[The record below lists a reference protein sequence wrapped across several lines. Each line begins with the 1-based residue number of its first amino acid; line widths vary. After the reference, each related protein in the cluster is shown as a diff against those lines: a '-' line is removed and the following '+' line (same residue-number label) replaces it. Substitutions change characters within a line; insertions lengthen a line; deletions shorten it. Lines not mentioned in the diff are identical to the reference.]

1 MTFFG
6 DTIKGYNPG
15 AKFNKWYY
23 GGISYIF
30 GAILYILRFPEKKF
44 RGKFDYIGSSHQLF
58 HVFVLLGALFHFFGS
73 LDAYIFRYKNLEI

>member
-1 MTFFG
+1 MSTLFILFGITTGIPVIHMTFFG

-15 AKFNKWYY
+15 AKFNNWYY

-58 HVFVLLGALFHFFGS
+58 HIFV
-73 LDAYIFRYKNLEI
+73 